1 MAKLEVL
8 ENKKLVLKN
17 VLIKEL
23 RNISL
28 DEVDQEIQKFTNNL
42 DILKVKAFGP
52 LVIKSCGTNI
62 LDDGTITTD
71 YDLIVQAHDYMQYKN
86 QFVTKQR
93 FECPHCAYIHFDGNP
108 LELNYAHTKLDLFFY
123 ENELES
129 TGEIYTVC
137 IQENED
143 HVVTDLFR
151 PVMYL

>member
-62 LDDGTITTD
+62 LDNGTITTD

-93 FECPHCAYIHFDGNP
+93 FECPHCAYIHF
-108 LELNYAHTKLDLFFY
+108 
-123 ENELES
+123 
-129 TGEIYTVC
+129 
-137 IQENED
+137 
-143 HVVTDLFR
+143 
-151 PVMYL
+151 